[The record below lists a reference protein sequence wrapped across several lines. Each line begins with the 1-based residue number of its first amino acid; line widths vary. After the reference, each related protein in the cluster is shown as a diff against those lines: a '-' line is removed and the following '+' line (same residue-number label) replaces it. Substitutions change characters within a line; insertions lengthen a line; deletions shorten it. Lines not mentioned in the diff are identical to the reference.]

1 MLKHKDIWHGI
12 DRLAQSSGYSP
23 SGLAKKAGLDP
34 TSFNKSKRVS
44 REGKE
49 RWPSTESIA
58 KILSVTGVTMNDFIS
73 LIDTEASDHATRDA
87 GLKIPVIGFAQAG
100 AEGFFDEDGYP
111 AGDQWD
117 ETDLPAIQHDSGAY
131 GIMVSGDSMEPLYR
145 QGDILIVYP
154 DAQLRKGDRAVI
166 RLKDGSVMAKEILKR
181 GSKTLVLKSL
191 NPDFDDI
198 NLNTHDIDWIAR
210 IAWVTQ

>member
-1 MLKHKDIWHGI
+1 MLKHQDIWHGI

-44 REGKE
+44 RDGKE

-58 KILSVTGVTMNDFIS
+58 KILSVTGVTMSNFIA
-73 LIDTEASDHATRDA
+73 LIDSEAVNHNAPNA
-87 GLKIPVIGFAQAG
+87 ALKIPVIGFAQAG
-100 AEGFFDEDGYP
+100 EQGFFDEDGYP
-111 AGDQWD
+111 SGDQWD
-117 ETDLPAIQHDSGAY
+117 ETDLPAIQHDLSAY
-131 GIMVSGDSMEPLYR
+131 GIIVSGNSMEPLYR

-154 DAQLRKGDRAVI
+154 DEPLRKGDRAVI
-166 RLKDGSVMAKEILKR
+166 RLNDGSVMAKEILKR
-181 GSKTLVLKSL
+181 GSKTLILKSL

-198 NLNTHDIDWIAR
+198 GINTSDIDWMAR